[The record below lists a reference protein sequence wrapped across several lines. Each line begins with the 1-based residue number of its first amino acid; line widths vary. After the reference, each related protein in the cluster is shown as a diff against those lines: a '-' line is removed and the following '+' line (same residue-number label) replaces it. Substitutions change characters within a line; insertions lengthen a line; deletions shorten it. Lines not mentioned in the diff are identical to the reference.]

1 MVWLKADAGLE
12 NTYKKLVYASKA
24 DVEWNGFILAE
35 NNTVILPGK
44 VNSLIFDFDLKKVYP
59 NIIDIQIGR
68 AHV

>member
-35 NNTVILPGK
+35 NNTPI
-44 VNSLIFDFDLKKVYP
+44 
-59 NIIDIQIGR
+59 
-68 AHV
+68 